1 MWLKFLKEFHQ
12 HLFDLFDGTCCT
24 LSLDDFFSTTD
35 FLFSNIPFKRTYR
48 GFRSHISQEIA
59 LGLLPKGSDRKHR
72 NTNINMRLGNDLF
85 SSIISFSTRLRTLWG
100 IVQCRF
106 TKHFSNYSTEYPQGF
121 LFRKF
126 SCQNSPN
133 NTYKKSFEKPSKQRL
148 KPSSK
153 VYRTFFRIFS
163 RIIRNG
169 RKFYYKGS
177 TYSQKCQKFIFTQK
191 KRRTKKQTATKH

>member
-1 MWLKFLKEFHQ
+1 
-12 HLFDLFDGTCCT
+12 
-24 LSLDDFFSTTD
+24 
-35 FLFSNIPFKRTYR
+35 
-48 GFRSHISQEIA
+48 
-59 LGLLPKGSDRKHR
+59 
-72 NTNINMRLGNDLF
+72 MRLGNDLF

-133 NTYKKSFEKPSKQRL
+133 NTFKKSFEKPSKQRL

-177 TYSQKCQKFIFTQK
+177 TYSQKMPKIHFFCK
-191 KRRTKKQTATKH
+191 KKTHKEANSYKTLENMMPFHNI